1 MRKVGGRSLCPN
13 RIAERALAAVVYIG
27 DGKGRRQRAIGQ
39 AEKTDYGQGTEES
52 AGRFIT
58 QILNRQCRRAW
69 S

>member
-1 MRKVGGRSLCPN
+1 
-13 RIAERALAAVVYIG
+13 LAAVVYIG